1 MSYDLYPYLASGEQ
15 NDIALGWPA
24 IAARIL
30 ARQQRVLVVESYPGV
45 LDTDLRRLA
54 DLMGVRTVIDA
65 SEALLPESA
74 IRAMTVL
81 DMGQDPVFGRL
92 THLEFDHFFDHGALL
107 RLRAA
112 AEEAEGCVCVIGVGA
127 SLVAGE
133 ALLHAND
140 CCLVYAYLSRWEAT
154 RRQRG
159 GQITNLGLHNRGES
173 PSSMYKRGY
182 FVDWRVADRYR
193 RHLWPLIDMVLDTT
207 DTNKPAITE
216 AARVWQALGAA
227 TRRPFRF
234 VPYFDPAPWGGHWMQ
249 TVCDTGHDL
258 PNLGWCFDCVPEENS
273 LLLGFGE
280 KRFEIP
286 GIELVLREPEALLGE
301 AVVGRFGAE
310 FPIRTDFLDT
320 MGGGNLSLQVH
331 PVTEYMNQQFGLSYT
346 QDESYYILDATEHA
360 TVHLG
365 VVKGVDRDALALDL
379 RKAEQG
385 DVFPVERHINRFVAR
400 KHDHFLI
407 PAGTVHG
414 SGAETMV
421 LEISATPYIFT
432 FKLHDWNRP
441 GLDGRP
447 RPLHIA
453 RGLAN
458 LVWERDTNYARTR
471 LINRITQ
478 IDGGQGW
485 SEERTGLHEAEFIET
500 RRHWFSV
507 PVLHRANGR
516 FAVLTVVEGDGV
528 VIDSADGGFSPFCA
542 AYAETVVLPAAAGT
556 YRIRPITP
564 GHRCATIKAF
574 VRTEA

>member
-1 MSYDLYPYLASGEQ
+1 VSYDLRPCLASGEQ
-15 NDIALGWPA
+15 NDAALGWPA
-24 IAARIL
+24 IGARLL
-30 ARQQRVLVVESYPGV
+30 ARQQRFLIIESYPGV
-45 LDTDLRRLA
+45 CDADLRRLTEFIGA
-54 DLMGVRTVIDA
+54 RTVIDA
-65 SEALLPESA
+65 SQALKPEGT
-74 IRAMTVL
+74 IRAMTAA
-81 DMGQDPVFGRL
+81 DMGEDPVFGRL
-92 THLEFDHFFDHGALL
+92 THLELDDFFDHAALL
-107 RLRAA
+107 RLRATLQ
-112 AEEAEGCVCVIGVGA
+112 EAEGCVCVIGVGA

-140 CCLVYAYLSRWEAT
+140 CCLVYAYLPRWEAT
-154 RRQRG
+154 CRQRRG
-159 GQITNLGLHNRGES
+159 EVTNLGLDNRGES

-182 FVDWRVADRYR
+182 FIDWRVADRHR
-193 RHLWPLIDMVLDTT
+193 RHLWPLIDMVLDTA
-207 DTNKPAITE
+207 DGSAPVVTE
-216 AARVWQALGAA
+216 AARVWQALEAA

-234 VPYFDPAPWGGHWMQ
+234 VPHFDPAPWGGHWMQ
-249 TVCDTGHDL
+249 SVCDTGHDR
-258 PNLGWCFDCVPEENS
+258 PNLGWCFDCVAEENS

-280 KRFEIP
+280 QRFQIP
-286 GIELVLREPEALLGE
+286 GIELVLREPDALLGE

-331 PVTEYMNQQFGLSYT
+331 PLTEYMHQQFGLSYT
-346 QDESYYILDATEHA
+346 QDESYYILDAAEDA

-365 VVKGVDRDALALDL
+365 VIDGVDPDALAHDL
-379 RKAEQG
+379 HMAQEG
-385 DVFPVERHINRFVAR
+385 DGFPVKRHINSYAAR

-414 SGAETMV
+414 SGAGTMV

-441 GLDGRP
+441 GLNGRP
-447 RPLHIA
+447 RPLHIE

-458 LVWERDTNYARTR
+458 LVWQRDTSYARAR
-471 LINRITQ
+471 LINRITP

-507 PVLHRANGR
+507 PVVHRANGR
-516 FAVLTVVEGDGV
+516 FAVLTVVEGDGI

-542 AYAETVVLPAAAGT
+542 AYAETVVLPAAAGSC
-556 YRIRPITP
+556 RIRPITS
-564 GHRCATIKAF
+564 GQRCATIKAF